1 MKQHKKICSPNPLP
15 MLFRKANETLEE
27 TLSNSEIVAMG
38 MNIVEQG
45 TNFLRKAFRELPE
58 TELVDFVDYEISLLG
73 KKREEAIQK
82 DSLENSTVSNI
93 KTLSIHQLTKGNCDL
108 T

>member
-1 MKQHKKICSPNPLP
+1 MKQHKKICSPDPLP
-15 MLFRKANETLEE
+15 MFFRKANETLEE
-27 TLSNSEIVAMG
+27 TLSNSEIVALG

-45 TNFLRKAFRELPE
+45 TYTLKNWFRQLSE

-82 DSLENSTVSNI
+82 DSLKDSTVSNLT
-93 KTLSIHQLTKGNCDL
+93 TLSIHQLTKGNCEFF
-108 T
+108 

>member
-27 TLSNSEIVAMG
+27 TLNNSEIVAMG
-38 MNIVEQG
+38 MNIIEQG
-45 TNFLRKAFRELPE
+45 TNVLRKSSRELPE

-73 KKREEAIQK
+73 KKREEAIKK
-82 DSLENSTVSNI
+82 DSLKNSTLSNI
-93 KTLSIHQLTKGNCDL
+93 KTLSIHQLTKGNCEL
-108 T
+108 L